1 MRKGCFFVIGT
12 FLLLLGACGDGGT
25 VDPNAFAEGL
35 SSGDDLPEVNVP
47 SSSSRSKAT
56 EQPSSSPNPTVDV
69 HVSSSSQEDVDVVP
83 IEMSSMREDKGY
95 SSSESINPT
104 LDLDSSV
111 SGDVYVHKYFNFN
124 ANNASNYIAP
134 PKNNRADS
142 TYAVNTSVYEEEK
155 GAVSYCADDDK
166 SYTLRFRILA
176 EKEVKKLLILKELGP
191 VCEDISKKFKDACE
205 SKNGAELQMVSACDS
220 KGNLEMF
227 CSYTD
232 LSANFVTLLADF
244 TNEVETNCNSEY
256 LDASVYLQNQW

>member
-12 FLLLLGACGDGGT
+12 FLLLFGACGDGGT
-25 VDPNAFAEGL
+25 VDPNAFAEGF
-35 SSGDDLPEVNVP
+35 SSADDLPELTGPSSSSENENVSYSLPAVNVSE
-47 SSSSRSKAT
+47 SSSSRSAG
-56 EQPSSSPNPTVDV
+56 NVPT
-69 HVSSSSQEDVDVVP
+69 
-83 IEMSSMREDKGY
+83 EMSKTREDKGY

-111 SGDVYVHKYFNFN
+111 SSDVYVHKYFNFN

-232 LSANFVTLLADF
+232 PSANFVTLLADF

>member
-12 FLLLLGACGDGGT
+12 FLLLFGACGDGGT

-35 SSGDDLPEVNVP
+35 SSADSFPQVVETSSSSENENVSYSLPAVNVSE
-47 SSSSRSKAT
+47 SSSSRS
-56 EQPSSSPNPTVDV
+56 SDNMPT
-69 HVSSSSQEDVDVVP
+69 
-83 IEMSSMREDKGY
+83 EMSKNREDKGY
-95 SSSESINPT
+95 SSSATANPT
-104 LDLDSSV
+104 LNLDSCV
-111 SGDVYVHKYFNFN
+111 SSDVYVHKYFNFN
-124 ANNASNYIAP
+124 ANNANNYVAP

-176 EKEVKKLLILKELGP
+176 EKDVKKVLNLKGLGA

-205 SKNGAELQMVSACDS
+205 SKSGAELQTISACDS
-220 KGNLEMF
+220 KGNLELF

-232 LSANFVTLLADF
+232 TSANFVTLLADF
-244 TNEVETNCNSEY
+244 MNEVETNCNSEY
-256 LDASVYLQNQW
+256 LNASVYLQNQW

>member
-12 FLLLLGACGDGGT
+12 FLLLFGACGDGGT

-35 SSGDDLPEVNVP
+35 SSADSLPQVAVTSSSSEGEKNSFSLPAVNVSE
-47 SSSSRSKAT
+47 SSSSRS
-56 EQPSSSPNPTVDV
+56 SDSMPT
-69 HVSSSSQEDVDVVP
+69 
-83 IEMSSMREDKGY
+83 EMSKTREDKGY

-111 SGDVYVHKYFNFN
+111 SSDVYVHKYFNFN
-124 ANNASNYIAP
+124 ANNANNYIGS
-134 PKNNRADS
+134 PKNGVDS
-142 TYAVNTSVYEEEK
+142 TYVVNASVYEEEK

-176 EKEVKKLLILKELGP
+176 EKDVKKMLVLKELGA

-205 SKNGAELQMVSACDS
+205 SKSGAELQTISACDS
-220 KGNLEMF
+220 KGNLELF

-232 LSANFVTLLADF
+232 TSANFVTLLADF
-244 TNEVETNCNSEY
+244 MNEVETNCNSEY
-256 LDASVYLQNQW
+256 LNASVYLQNQW

>member
-12 FLLLLGACGDGGT
+12 FLLLFGACGDGGT
-25 VDPNAFAEGL
+25 VDPNAFAEGF
-35 SSGDDLPEVNVP
+35 SSADDLPQVTVTSSSSEGEKNSYSLPAVNVSE
-47 SSSSRSKAT
+47 SSSSRSAG
-56 EQPSSSPNPTVDV
+56 NVPT
-69 HVSSSSQEDVDVVP
+69 
-83 IEMSSMREDKGY
+83 EMSKTREDKGY

-104 LDLDSSV
+104 LNLDSVASV
-111 SGDVYVHKYFNFN
+111 DVYVNKYFNFN
-124 ANNASNYIAP
+124 ANNASNYIVP

-176 EKEVKKLLILKELGP
+176 EKDVKKLLNLKGLGA

-205 SKNGAELQMVSACDS
+205 SKSGAELQTISACDS
-220 KGNLEMF
+220 NGNLELF

-232 LSANFVTLLADF
+232 TSANFVTLLADF
-244 TNEVETNCNSEY
+244 MNEVETNCNSEY
-256 LDASVYLQNQW
+256 LNASVYLQNQW

>member
-1 MRKGCFFVIGT
+1 
-12 FLLLLGACGDGGT
+12 
-25 VDPNAFAEGL
+25 
-35 SSGDDLPEVNVP
+35 
-47 SSSSRSKAT
+47 
-56 EQPSSSPNPTVDV
+56 
-69 HVSSSSQEDVDVVP
+69 
-83 IEMSSMREDKGY
+83 
-95 SSSESINPT
+95 
-104 LDLDSSV
+104 
-111 SGDVYVHKYFNFN
+111 
-124 ANNASNYIAP
+124 
-134 PKNNRADS
+134 
-142 TYAVNTSVYEEEK
+142 VNTSVYEEEK

-232 LSANFVTLLADF
+232 PSANFVTLLADF

>member
-12 FLLLLGACGDGGT
+12 FLLILGACGDGGT

-56 EQPSSSPNPTVDV
+56 EHSMSSTNATVNV
-69 HVSSSSQEDVDVVP
+69 TESSSSQENVDVVP
-83 IEMSSMREDKGY
+83 VVMSSMREDKGV
-95 SSSESINPT
+95 SSSGSAHST
-104 LDLDSSV
+104 LDTINDDIFV
-111 SGDVYVHKYFNFN
+111 NKYFNFN

-232 LSANFVTLLADF
+232 PSANFVTLLADF

>member
-12 FLLLLGACGDGGT
+12 FLLILGACGDGGT

-56 EQPSSSPNPTVDV
+56 EHSMSSTNATVNV
-69 HVSSSSQEDVDVVP
+69 TESSSSQENVDVVP
-83 IEMSSMREDKGY
+83 VEMSSMREDKGV
-95 SSSESINPT
+95 SSSGSAHPT

-111 SGDVYVHKYFNFN
+111 SSDVYVHKYFNFN
-124 ANNASNYIAP
+124 ANNANNYIVS
-134 PKNNRADS
+134 PKNGVDS
-142 TYAVNTSVYEEEK
+142 TYVVNASVYEEEK

-176 EKEVKKLLILKELGP
+176 EKDVKKMLVLKELGA

-205 SKNGAELQMVSACDS
+205 SKSGAELQTISACDS
-220 KGNLEMF
+220 KGNLELF

-232 LSANFVTLLADF
+232 TSAKFVTLLADF
-244 TNEVETNCNSEY
+244 MNEVETNCNSEY
-256 LDASVYLQNQW
+256 LNASVYLQNQW

>member
-12 FLLLLGACGDGGT
+12 FLLILGACGDGGT

-47 SSSSRSKAT
+47 SSSSENENVSYSLPAV
-56 EQPSSSPNPTVDV
+56 TVSE
-69 HVSSSSQEDVDVVP
+69 SSSSRSAGNVP
-83 IEMSSMREDKGY
+83 TEMSKTREDKGY
-95 SSSESINPT
+95 SSSATANPN

-111 SGDVYVHKYFNFN
+111 SSDVYVHKYFNFN
-124 ANNASNYIAP
+124 ANNANNYIVS
-134 PKNNRADS
+134 PKNGVDS
-142 TYAVNTSVYEEEK
+142 TYVVNASVYEEEK

-176 EKEVKKLLILKELGP
+176 EKDVKKMLVLKELGA

-205 SKNGAELQMVSACDS
+205 SKSGAELQTISACDS
-220 KGNLEMF
+220 KGNLELF

-232 LSANFVTLLADF
+232 TSANFVTLLADF
-244 TNEVETNCNSEY
+244 MNEVETNCNSEY
-256 LDASVYLQNQW
+256 LNASVYLQNQW

>member
-1 MRKGCFFVIGT
+1 MCKGCFFVIGT

-25 VDPNAFAEGL
+25 VDPNAFAEGF
-35 SSGDDLPEVNVP
+35 SSADDLPQVTVT
-47 SSSSRSKAT
+47 SSSSRSKST
-56 EQPSSSPNPTVDV
+56 EHPSSSPNPTVDV

-83 IEMSSMREDKGY
+83 IEMSSMREDKGV
-95 SSSESINPT
+95 SSSSSAHSNLDPIN
-104 LDLDSSV
+104 D
-111 SGDVYVHKYFNFN
+111 DVLVNKYFNFN

-232 LSANFVTLLADF
+232 PSANFVTLLADF

>member
-1 MRKGCFFVIGT
+1 MSKGCFFVIGT
-12 FLLLLGACGDGGT
+12 FLLLFGACGDGGT

-56 EQPSSSPNPTVDV
+56 EHPSSSPNPTVDV

-104 LDLDSSV
+104 LDSV
-111 SGDVYVHKYFNFN
+111 ASVDVYVHKYFNFN

-176 EKEVKKLLILKELGP
+176 EKEVKKLLILKGLGP

-232 LSANFVTLLADF
+232 PSANFVTLLADF

>member
-12 FLLLLGACGDGGT
+12 FLLLFGACGDGGT

-35 SSGDDLPEVNVP
+35 SSADSFPQVVETSSSSENENVSYSLPAVNVSE
-47 SSSSRSKAT
+47 SSSSRS
-56 EQPSSSPNPTVDV
+56 SDNMPT
-69 HVSSSSQEDVDVVP
+69 
-83 IEMSSMREDKGY
+83 EMSKNREDKGY
-95 SSSESINPT
+95 SSSATAIPT
-104 LDLDSSV
+104 LDSV
-111 SGDVYVHKYFNFN
+111 ASVDVYVNKYFNFN
-124 ANNASNYIAP
+124 ANNANNYVAP

-176 EKEVKKLLILKELGP
+176 EKDVKKLLNLKGLGA

-205 SKNGAELQMVSACDS
+205 SKSGAELQTISACDS
-220 KGNLEMF
+220 KGNLELF

-232 LSANFVTLLADF
+232 TSANFVTLLADF
-244 TNEVETNCNSEY
+244 MNEVETNCNSEY
-256 LDASVYLQNQW
+256 LNASVYLQNQW

>member
-12 FLLLLGACGDGGT
+12 FLLLFGACGDGGT
-25 VDPNAFAEGL
+25 VDPNAFAEGF
-35 SSGDDLPEVNVP
+35 SSADDLPQVTVTSSSSEGEKNSYSLPAVNVSE
-47 SSSSRSKAT
+47 SSSSRSAG
-56 EQPSSSPNPTVDV
+56 NVPT
-69 HVSSSSQEDVDVVP
+69 
-83 IEMSSMREDKGY
+83 EMSKTREDKGY

-104 LDLDSSV
+104 LNLDSVASV
-111 SGDVYVHKYFNFN
+111 DVYVNKYFNFN
-124 ANNASNYIAP
+124 ANNASNYIVP

-176 EKEVKKLLILKELGP
+176 EKDVKKLLNLKGLGA

-205 SKNGAELQMVSACDS
+205 SKSGAELQTISACDS

-232 LSANFVTLLADF
+232 PSANFVTLLADF

>member
-12 FLLLLGACGDGGT
+12 FLLLFGACGDGGT
-25 VDPNAFAEGL
+25 VDPNAFAEGF
-35 SSGDDLPEVNVP
+35 SSADDLPQVTVTSSSSENENVSYSLPAVNVSE
-47 SSSSRSKAT
+47 SSSSRSAG
-56 EQPSSSPNPTVDV
+56 NVPT
-69 HVSSSSQEDVDVVP
+69 
-83 IEMSSMREDKGY
+83 EMSKTREDKGY

-111 SGDVYVHKYFNFN
+111 SSDVYVHKYFNFN

-176 EKEVKKLLILKELGP
+176 EKDVKKLLNLKGLGA

-205 SKNGAELQMVSACDS
+205 SKSGAELQTISACDS

-232 LSANFVTLLADF
+232 PSANFVTLLADF

>member
-12 FLLLLGACGDGGT
+12 FLLLFGACGDGGT
-25 VDPNAFAEGL
+25 VDPNAFAEGF
-35 SSGDDLPEVNVP
+35 SSADDLPQVTVTSSSSENENVSYSLPAVNVSE
-47 SSSSRSKAT
+47 SSSSRSAG
-56 EQPSSSPNPTVDV
+56 NVPT
-69 HVSSSSQEDVDVVP
+69 
-83 IEMSSMREDKGY
+83 EMSKTREDKGY

-111 SGDVYVHKYFNFN
+111 SSDVYVHKYFNFN

-176 EKEVKKLLILKELGP
+176 EKDVKKLLNLKGLGA

-205 SKNGAELQMVSACDS
+205 SKSGAELQTISACDS
-220 KGNLEMF
+220 NGNLELF

-232 LSANFVTLLADF
+232 PSANFVTLLADF
-244 TNEVETNCNSEY
+244 MNEVETNCNSEY
-256 LDASVYLQNQW
+256 LNASVYLQNQW

>member
-1 MRKGCFFVIGT
+1 MRKGCFFVIGI
-12 FLLLLGACGDGGT
+12 FLLLFGACGDGGT

-35 SSGDDLPEVNVP
+35 SSADDLPQVTVTSSSSEKENVSYSLPAVNVSE
-47 SSSSRSKAT
+47 SSSSRS
-56 EQPSSSPNPTVDV
+56 SDNMPT
-69 HVSSSSQEDVDVVP
+69 
-83 IEMSSMREDKGY
+83 EMSKTREDKGY

-111 SGDVYVHKYFNFN
+111 SSDVYVHKYFNFN
-124 ANNASNYIAP
+124 ANNANNYIVS
-134 PKNNRADS
+134 PKNGVDS
-142 TYAVNTSVYEEEK
+142 TYVVNASVYEEEK

-176 EKEVKKLLILKELGP
+176 EKDVKKMLVLKELGA

-205 SKNGAELQMVSACDS
+205 SKSGAELQTISACDS
-220 KGNLEMF
+220 KGNLELF

-232 LSANFVTLLADF
+232 TSANFVTLLADF
-244 TNEVETNCNSEY
+244 MNEVETNCNSEY